1 MQLVSKTQLPRIKHR
16 TAALVYFFISGFGYS
31 TWASR
36 IPAIQ
41 HQLHINEAQLGAA
54 LLAAPVGVLVTV
66 PFSSNLLNRY
76 SSKSIIIFGAVFYN
90 LVLALLS
97 FVAQLWQLWVLLFCF
112 GSSRNILNLST
123 NAQGVEVQQLYENSI
138 ITSFHAMWSSAGF
151 AGAAVGYFFVLS
163 GLPLTAHFISVSI
176 ILLILSIIFYQNI
189 YYIRRQAPPQR
200 KKIFVWPHKSLLIF
214 ALIAFASMACENV
227 MYDWSAIFF
236 QKAVLTTKETAT
248 AAFVLYMVCMT
259 TGRLL
264 GDKFVRKIGMVRI
277 LRYSGLLVC
286 GGLLL
291 ASLFPYAVT
300 AGIGFVLIGFGI
312 SCIIPLV
319 FNLAGN
325 TSGMSSGTAIASVSV
340 ISYFGFLAIPPAVGF
355 VAQAVGMRW
364 SFCMMAAFGLAIF
377 FLANSIKNEK

>member
-66 PFSSNLLNRY
+66 PFSSNLLNKY

-90 LVLALLS
+90 IVLALLS
-97 FVAQLWQLWVLLFCF
+97 FVTQLWQLWILLFFF
-112 GSSRNILNLST
+112 GSSRNILNLSM
-123 NAQGVEVQQLYENSI
+123 NAQGVEVQQLYETSI
-138 ITSFHAMWSSAGF
+138 ITSFHAMWSTAGF

-163 GLPLTAHFISVSI
+163 GLPLSAHFITVSA
-176 ILLILSIIFYQNI
+176 ILLVLSIIFYQNI
-189 YYIRRQAPPQR
+189 FYIRRQAPKHR
-200 KKIFVWPHKSLLIF
+200 TKMFVWPHKSLLVF

-259 TGRLL
+259 AGRLL
-264 GDKFVRKIGMVRI
+264 GDKFVHRIGMIKI
-277 LRYSGLLVC
+277 LRYSGVLVLA
-286 GGLLL
+286 GLLL
-291 ASLFPYAVT
+291 ASLCPYVIT
-300 AGIGFVLIGFGI
+300 AGAGFVLIGFGI

-364 SFCMMAAFGLAIF
+364 SFCMMSVFGLAILL
-377 FLANSIKNEK
+377 LARTIKTEK

>member
-54 LLAAPVGVLVTV
+54 LLAAPVGVLITV

-97 FVAQLWQLWVLLFCF
+97 FVTQLWQLCVLLFCF

-163 GLPLTAHFISVSI
+163 SLPLSVHFITVSI
-176 ILLILSIIFYQNI
+176 VLLVLSVIFYQNI
-189 YYIRRQAPPQR
+189 FYIRRQDPPQR
-200 KKIFVWPHKSLLIF
+200 KKIFVWPHKTLLVF

-236 QKAVLTTKETAT
+236 QKAVLSTKETAT

-277 LRYSGLLVC
+277 LRYSGILVLT
-286 GGLLL
+286 GLLL
-291 ASLFPYAVT
+291 ASLFPYVIT
-300 AGIGFVLIGFGI
+300 AGVGFALIGFGI

-325 TSGMSSGTAIASVSV
+325 TAGMSSGTAIASVSV

-364 SFCMMAAFGLAIF
+364 SFCMMSVFALAIF
-377 FLANSIKNEK
+377 LLASTIKSEK

>member
-1 MQLVSKTQLPRIKHR
+1 MELVSKTQLPRIKHR

-97 FVAQLWQLWVLLFCF
+97 FATQLWQLWLLLFCF

-163 GLPLTAHFISVSI
+163 GLPLSAHFITVSI
-176 ILLILSIIFYQNI
+176 VLLALTFIFYQNT
-189 YYIRRQAPPQR
+189 YYIKHKAPPG
-200 KKIFVWPHKSLLIF
+200 KKLFVWPHKSLLVF

-264 GDKFVRKIGMVRI
+264 GDKFVHKIGMIKI
-277 LRYSGLLVC
+277 LRYSGVLVLT
-286 GGLLL
+286 GLLL
-291 ASLFPYAVT
+291 ASLFPYVIT
-300 AGIGFVLIGFGI
+300 AGVGFVLIGFGI

-325 TSGMSSGTAIASVSV
+325 TAGMSSGTAIASVSV

-364 SFCMMAAFGLAIF
+364 SFCMMSVFALAIIV
-377 FLANSIKNEK
+377 LASTIKKT

>member
-1 MQLVSKTQLPRIKHR
+1 
-16 TAALVYFFISGFGYS
+16 
-31 TWASR
+31 
-36 IPAIQ
+36 
-41 HQLHINEAQLGAA
+41 
-54 LLAAPVGVLVTV
+54 
-66 PFSSNLLNRY
+66 
-76 SSKSIIIFGAVFYN
+76 
-90 LVLALLS
+90 
-97 FVAQLWQLWVLLFCF
+97 
-112 GSSRNILNLST
+112 
-123 NAQGVEVQQLYENSI
+123 
-138 ITSFHAMWSSAGF
+138 
-151 AGAAVGYFFVLS
+151 
-163 GLPLTAHFISVSI
+163 
-176 ILLILSIIFYQNI
+176 
-189 YYIRRQAPPQR
+189 
-200 KKIFVWPHKSLLIF
+200 
-214 ALIAFASMACENV
+214 MACENV

>member
-97 FVAQLWQLWVLLFCF
+97 FVTQLWQLWVLLFCF